1 MTRIIYYSVMDHSNL
16 REILITTARSLQKN
30 QLGTGTAGNLSARIK
45 QGYLITPTGV
55 DYEILTPA
63 DIVRMDL
70 HGNRAEGDLKPS
82 SEWQFHRDI
91 YARRTDT
98 NAIVHTHS
106 PCATALACT
115 RQDLPA
121 FHYMVAGVGGSSIRC
136 AEYATFG
143 TQELSDHALVALG
156 GRHACL
162 LANHGVIA
170 LGKDVASAFKM
181 AQLVEELAKQ
191 YLLSRM
197 LGSPVLLDEAEM
209 NVNLDKFKDYGKQE

>member
-1 MTRIIYYSVMDHSNL
+1 MSDTSLRAAIIAA
-16 REILITTARSLQKN
+16 ARSLHER
-30 QLGTGTAGNLSARIK
+30 QLGIGTAGNVSAKIA

-55 DYEILTPA
+55 DYETLTPVH
-63 DIVRMDL
+63 IVSMDL
-70 HGNRAEGDLKPS
+70 RGNRAKGDLKPS
-82 SEWQFHRDI
+82 SEWRFHQDI
-91 YARRTDT
+91 YIARAEV

-106 PCATALACT
+106 PYATALACT

-121 FHYMVAGVGGSSIRC
+121 FHYMVAGAGGASIRC
-136 AEYATFG
+136 TEYATYG
-143 TQELSDHALVALG
+143 TQALSDHALAALS

-170 LGKDVASAFKM
+170 LGADVTAAMNM

-197 LGSPVLLDEAEM
+197 AGAPVLLNDAEM
-209 NVNLDKFKDYGKQE
+209 EVNLEKFKDYGKQ

>member
-1 MTRIIYYSVMDHSNL
+1 MDHTSL
-16 REILITTARSLQKN
+16 RETVIAAARSLDKHR
-30 QLGTGTAGNLSARIK
+30 LGTGTAGNVSARVG
-45 QGYLITPTGV
+45 QGYLITPTGM
-55 DYEILTPA
+55 DYEAIAPA
-63 DIVRMDL
+63 DIVTMDM

-82 SEWQFHRDI
+82 SEWRFHQDI
-91 YARRTDT
+91 YAARGDV

-121 FHYMVAGVGGSSIRC
+121 FHYMVAGAGGSSIRC

-143 TQELSDHALVALG
+143 TQALSDHALAALA
-156 GRHACL
+156 GRQACL

-170 LGKDVASAFKM
+170 LGKDVESAFKM

-191 YLLSRM
+191 FLFSRM
-197 LGSPVLLDEAEM
+197 AGTPVLLDEAEM
-209 NVNLDKFKDYGKQE
+209 NVNLDKFRDYGKQ

>member
-1 MTRIIYYSVMDHSNL
+1 MDHSSL
-16 REILITTARSLQKN
+16 REILISSARALQKN
-30 QLGTGTAGNLSARIK
+30 QLGTGTAGNLSARVE

-63 DIVRMDL
+63 AIVRMDL

-82 SEWQFHRDI
+82 SEWRFHQDI
-91 YARRTDT
+91 YIDRADA

-121 FHYMVAGVGGSSIRC
+121 FHYMVAGAGGSSIRC
-136 AEYATFG
+136 TEYATFG
-143 TQELSDHALVALG
+143 TRELSDHALNALVD
-156 GRHACL
+156 RHACL

-170 LGKDVASAFKM
+170 LGKDVAAAFKM

-191 YLLSRM
+191 YLLSRAA
-197 LGSPVLLDEAEM
+197 GSPVLLDETEM
-209 NVNLDKFKDYGKQE
+209 DVNLEKFKDYGKQE